1 MTGIR
6 ALVNGADYSAETT
19 GVVGPYTSVDGIK
32 GLFDLRVSHERSRYN
47 HAHLGAEPCLLNRA
61 SPATFTSGHMQT
73 TAVGQMLFPE
83 GPLHNS
89 DNTMFAIFE
98 AHRAGGAAP
107 QSPCGLS
114 TSVGPNLR
122 GQFMFGNG
130 TNYLNLYTYTRAD
143 PDNFLVSGAQRNA
156 RYLYPTNGS
165 LDNQMIFAAGVI
177 RNGVGLD
184 LYIPGVNDSA
194 ALGSVALTGSDLVFF
209 GTEPGT
215 KNVYD
220 LRYRASAFVGNTEK
234 LLCFG
239 YAHSALSLAEINQLH
254 TDLTAYYAT
263 HSLTFI

>member
-1 MTGIR
+1 MTGLK
-6 ALVNGADYSAETT
+6 ALIDGADYSANSI
-19 GVVGPYTSVDGIK
+19 GVIGPYTTVADLK
-32 GLFDLRVSHERSRYN
+32 GLFDLRVGHERARYN
-47 HAHLGAEPCLLNRA
+47 HAFFGARPCLLNRA
-61 SPATFTSGHMQT
+61 AAPTWSAGHMQT
-73 TAVGQMLFPE
+73 TAVGQMSFPD

-114 TSVGPNLR
+114 ISTGANLR

-130 TNYLNLYTYTRAD
+130 TNYLNCYTYTRAD
-143 PDNFLVSGAQRNA
+143 PDNFLVSGTQRNA

-177 RNGVGLD
+177 RNGVGVD
-184 LYIPGVNDSA
+184 LYIPGVNDAA
-194 ALGSVALTGSDLVFF
+194 ALGSVALTGSDRVFF

-234 LLCFG
+234 LRCFG
-239 YAHSALSLAEINQLH
+239 YAHKALSLAEINQLH
-254 TDLTAYYAT
+254 ADLTAYYAT
-263 HSLTFI
+263 HSLTFV